1 MKLFLKIA
9 LMSCLFWQITFG
21 ADDEIKKSQF
31 RVADAIKKI
40 SASEIRLFVYSLDPH
55 DASRFEGKL
64 PENSAKSFHWMP
76 ILGSVEIVPL
86 EEKTNLLGTLAR
98 GVRENDG
105 EAAMCFD
112 PRHGLRVVTKS
123 ATNDFVIC
131 FECLQV
137 QTYGFTPSSNFY
149 VSGSPAATFNKILDK
164 YKIKKAE

>member
-1 MKLFLKIA
+1 VKLACKLVLI
-9 LMSCLFWQITFG
+9 SCLFFQTAYSADENFKQSQARIAG
-21 ADDEIKKSQF
+21 AIE
-31 RVADAIKKI
+31 KI
-40 SASEIRLFVYSLDPH
+40 EASNVRLYFYSLDPH

-64 PENSAKSFHWMP
+64 PEISNKSFHWMP
-76 ILGSVEIVPL
+76 VLGNVEIIPL
-86 EEKTNLLGTLAR
+86 QEKTNLLGALAQ
-98 GVRENDG
+98 GVRENSG

-137 QTYGFTPSSNFY
+137 QAYGFTPSSSFY
-149 VSGSPAATFNKILDK
+149 VSGSPAVTFNKILDK